1 MSDMLSRRDLVTKL
15 AVGTAAACALG
26 AARTGLAATRH
37 DEVSAPL
44 EGEQKRKA
52 ATVAHDSA
60 PGPHAAGSAPPI
72 AEAKV
77 PTAPPPWELIH
88 PLALGS
94 TVAHGWS
101 VAELSGAADGSCVL
115 TLQNERGRT
124 HRIHLCRNNGRP
136 QGLVY
141 TRRFDL
147 VVMNG
152 GAGDRPTEEGF
163 AQAVAE
169 VAHVVAANERH
180 PRHAAVV
187 AALMPHAD
195 RLERFGSAAKLR

>member
-1 MSDMLSRRDLVTKL
+1 
-15 AVGTAAACALG
+15 
-26 AARTGLAATRH
+26 
-37 DEVSAPL
+37 
-44 EGEQKRKA
+44 
-52 ATVAHDSA
+52 
-60 PGPHAAGSAPPI
+60 
-72 AEAKV
+72 
-77 PTAPPPWELIH
+77 
-88 PLALGS
+88 LGS